1 MVPTTTAEAG
11 RADRLLAVPAAD
23 FAADNKEG
31 ASILPR
37 AAARARPPPLLLP
50 AVTIAVASIGAI
62 IAA

>member
-1 MVPTTTAEAG
+1 LVPTTTAEAG
-11 RADRLLAVPAAD
+11 RADRLLAVPAD